1 MSMLP
6 KTFPAFPERDDI
18 EVYGRLAPAKA
29 VGGDLYDFFIRDEKL
44 FFCIGD
50 VAGKGVPA
58 ALVMAT
64 TRSLFRS
71 IASHTAK
78 PSHIVE
84 AINNSLSENNDNNM
98 FVTIFVGVLD
108 LPTGRLRYANAG
120 HNPPIIIQTN
130 DHDEI
135 LSSLLS
141 TPNSQLSVLNSQ
153 FEPTTHTS
161 DLPVGIMPQYKY
173 EEHEIILHPSSIIF
187 LYTDGLTEAEDA
199 SHTLFG
205 IERTMN
211 VINTF
216 HLKPLNLPSQTSK
229 PLTPSSII
237 DAMTQAVQQFVGDTE
252 QSDDL
257 TMLAI
262 QYSRQKSDIIIQR
275 SLTLQN
281 DIQEVP
287 QLAEFVDELCE
298 AIGIDMATSMQLN
311 LAIEEAVVNVMNYAY
326 PKNEQGEV
334 RILAEANNKRIKF
347 IISDDG
353 KPFDPTAHGEVDTT
367 LTADERDIG
376 GLGIHLVRKI
386 MDSINYERTQNQN
399 VFTLR
404 KNLKQERETTEQ

>member
-1 MSMLP
+1 
-6 KTFPAFPERDDI
+6 
-18 EVYGRLAPAKA
+18 
-29 VGGDLYDFFIRDEKL
+29 
-44 FFCIGD
+44 
-50 VAGKGVPA
+50 
-58 ALVMAT
+58 
-64 TRSLFRS
+64 
-71 IASHTAK
+71 
-78 PSHIVE
+78 
-84 AINNSLSENNDNNM
+84 
-98 FVTIFVGVLD
+98 
-108 LPTGRLRYANAG
+108 
-120 HNPPIIIQTN
+120 
-130 DHDEI
+130 
-135 LSSLLS
+135 
-141 TPNSQLSVLNSQ
+141 
-153 FEPTTHTS
+153 
-161 DLPVGIMPQYKY
+161 
-173 EEHEIILHPSSIIF
+173 
-187 LYTDGLTEAEDA
+187 
-199 SHTLFG
+199 
-205 IERTMN
+205 MN

-326 PKNEQGEV
+326 PKDEQGEV